1 MSWVADWR
9 LRSADATYQWQV
21 RSVTFDDG
29 FRKAL
34 GGAAQILSGNGQ
46 PS

>member
-9 LRSADATYQWQV
+9 LRSAGEIEQWQV
-21 RSVTFDDG
+21 RSLTFDDG

-34 GGAAQILSGNGQ
+34 GGAAQLLSGNGP